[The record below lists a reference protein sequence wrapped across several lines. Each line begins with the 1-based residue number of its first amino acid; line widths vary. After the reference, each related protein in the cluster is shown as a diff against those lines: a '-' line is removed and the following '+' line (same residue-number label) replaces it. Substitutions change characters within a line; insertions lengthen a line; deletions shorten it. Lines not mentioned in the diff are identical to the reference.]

1 MRRKTERQGT
11 EAERQLAW
19 SREYLRREKRRRVLR
34 RTLLMLVLALA
45 CAVTVFALNGGIPAL
60 RVGGAPAS
68 GSSAAQSSSAPAVQA
83 QPEPAAYTV
92 AFDSRG
98 GSAVEA
104 LQNVTQ
110 GARIAEPSSPVRE
123 GYTFEGWYRD
133 AARTDAWD
141 FAADTVEQD
150 TILYAKWEAVPA
162 QDTTSGAALPQT
174 GVATGAL
181 LWACVLAAA
190 LALAVA
196 AALLLRRAY
205 RG

>member
-1 MRRKTERQGT
+1 MEQ
-11 EAERQLAW
+11 
-19 SREYLRREKRRRVLR
+19 
-34 RTLLMLVLALA
+34 
-45 CAVTVFALNGGIPAL
+45 GIPAAGKAPPRAAPHTADAGAGACL
-60 RVGGAPAS
+60 R
-68 GSSAAQSSSAPAVQA
+68 
-83 QPEPAAYTV
+83 
-92 AFDSRG
+92 
-98 GSAVEA
+98 
-104 LQNVTQ
+104 
-110 GARIAEPSSPVRE
+110 
-123 GYTFEGWYRD
+123 RD
-133 AARTDAWD
+133 GICD

-190 LALAVA
+190 LALAAA

>member
-1 MRRKTERQGT
+1 M
-11 EAERQLAW
+11 
-19 SREYLRREKRRRVLR
+19 
-34 RTLLMLVLALA
+34 
-45 CAVTVFALNGGIPAL
+45 
-60 RVGGAPAS
+60 
-68 GSSAAQSSSAPAVQA
+68 
-83 QPEPAAYTV
+83 
-92 AFDSRG
+92 
-98 GSAVEA
+98 
-104 LQNVTQ
+104 TQ

>member
-1 MRRKTERQGT
+1 MEQ
-11 EAERQLAW
+11 
-19 SREYLRREKRRRVLR
+19 
-34 RTLLMLVLALA
+34 
-45 CAVTVFALNGGIPAL
+45 GIPAAGKAPPRAAPHTADAGAGACL
-60 RVGGAPAS
+60 RRDGICAERRHSRTAGGWRACLRFVCGAVLVRAGRTGAAPVVS
-68 GSSAAQSSSAPAVQA
+68 GAAGAGGIYRRLR
-83 QPEPAAYTV
+83 QP
-92 AFDSRG
+92 R
-98 GSAVEA
+98 
-104 LQNVTQ
+104 
-110 GARIAEPSSPVRE
+110 RE

-190 LALAVA
+190 LALAAA

>member
-1 MRRKTERQGT
+1 MRSPSQSGRPGT
-11 EAERQLAW
+11 
-19 SREYLRREKRRRVLR
+19 
-34 RTLLMLVLALA
+34 ALFSTHA
-45 CAVTVFALNGGIPAL
+45 
-60 RVGGAPAS
+60 
-68 GSSAAQSSSAPAVQA
+68 
-83 QPEPAAYTV
+83 
-92 AFDSRG
+92 
-98 GSAVEA
+98 
-104 LQNVTQ
+104 
-110 GARIAEPSSPVRE
+110 SSPSTHGPANVPSHAS
-123 GYTFEGWYRD
+123 EGWYRD

-190 LALAVA
+190 LALAAA